1 MLYAVPT
8 SIRNTFP
15 SLLNS
20 IDLQLQPFNLARCD
34 ERTLY
39 IPISLKYAGNE
50 VVCDVIYLVDKI
62 DLFGAISLNNYYN
75 DVRDFFNNHFNYTL
89 MYSDE
94 QQLAKIV
101 SSSPRF
107 QQYLKQFTIRFP
119 KHISNK
125 TFPV

>member
-8 SIRNTFP
+8 KIRHTFP
-15 SLLNS
+15 SLLS
-20 IDLQLQPFNLARCD
+20 IIDLQLRPFNLARCD

-62 DLFGAISLNNYYN
+62 DLFGTISLNDYYN
-75 DVRDFFNNHFNYTL
+75 DVRDFFYTHFNYTL
-89 MYSDE
+89 LYNDE

-101 SSSPRF
+101 SSSPLFR
-107 QQYLKQFTIRFP
+107 QYLNQYTIRFP
-119 KHISNK
+119 KHILNK